1 MRLFSRRQSFQETFF
16 LDSKPGDNEAPKIKT
31 LRNPKTSTQNKT
43 SKFLVLS
50 MPETQKII
58 AYCLKISTD

>member
-1 MRLFSRRQSFQETFF
+1 MRVFSRRQSFQEAFF
-16 LDSKPGDNEAPKIKT
+16 IDSKSGDNEAPKIKI

-50 MPETQKII
+50 MPKTQKNNS
-58 AYCLKISTD
+58 LLS